1 MRSKRSWDTAP
12 TVCSRAFQTHSGT
25 GRQGWMFDI
34 YGVSQACFSNI
45 LKKKKRAKFFW
56 EPAARMR
63 QVFAVEEVCHSHKH
77 G

>member
-1 MRSKRSWDTAP
+1 M
-12 TVCSRAFQTHSGT
+12 
-25 GRQGWMFDI
+25 QGWMFDI

-45 LKKKKRAKFFW
+45 FRKKKRAKFFW

>member
-1 MRSKRSWDTAP
+1 M
-12 TVCSRAFQTHSGT
+12 CSRVFQTHSGT
-25 GRQGWMFDI
+25 GMQGWTFDI
-34 YGVSQACFSNI
+34 CRVSQTCFSQFFR
-45 LKKKKRAKFFW
+45 KKKAKFFW

>member
-1 MRSKRSWDTAP
+1 MECPRHVLVT
-12 TVCSRAFQTHSGT
+12 F
-25 GRQGWMFDI
+25 
-34 YGVSQACFSNI
+34 
-45 LKKKKRAKFFW
+45 LEKKKRAKFFW